1 MKIYHSTRELSN
13 TATADEAVLRG
24 IAPDGGLYVPDEFTK
39 IDLEKMLNVSA
50 YELFARVLVGILDGY
65 SYEEMLA
72 IVKKGYEGRFETSD
86 VTPTVS
92 VGDMYVLELF
102 RGPTSAF
109 KDVALSLLPHFI
121 TRAARNLGVTD
132 EIRILTATS
141 GDTGKAAL
149 AGFAD
154 VPGTSIAVFY
164 PEGGVSAVQ
173 RKQMVTQPGG
183 NVHVCAVRGNFDDA
197 QTGVKRILSDKKLAA
212 VLAARG
218 VRFSSANS
226 INLGRLAPQAAYYFK
241 AYLDLVRMG
250 RISIGDKVDFAVPTG
265 NFGDILAG
273 EYARCM
279 GLPVGRLICAS
290 NANRVLTDF
299 LETGVYDRRREFFR
313 TASPSMDILV
323 SSNLERCLYLMSG
336 GDCALVRDLMKQ
348 LGENGVYTAPESL
361 MQNFRASFAA
371 GCADDPAALDEI
383 GRVWRE
389 HGYLMDTHTAV
400 GSRVAREYM
409 AKNGS
414 ANPMVV
420 LSTAS
425 PYKFA
430 SDVLRAVGGGAAE
443 GFDALDELN
452 RLTGVPVPANLS
464 SLRTLTDIHTQVVDI
479 AGMADFAARE

>member
-1 MKIYHSTRELSN
+1 MKIYHSTRKLSN
-13 TATADEAVLRG
+13 TATADEAVIRG
-24 IAPDGGLYVPDEFTK
+24 IAPDGGLYVPDEFAK
-39 IDLEKMLNVSA
+39 MDLEKLLNVSA
-50 YELFARVLVGILDGY
+50 YELFARVLMGILDGY
-65 SYEEMLA
+65 SYEEMLS
-72 IVKKGYEGRFETSD
+72 IVKKGYEGRFETAD
-86 VTPTVS
+86 ITPTVK
-92 VGDMYVLELF
+92 VGDMYILELF

-109 KDVALSLLPHFI
+109 KDVALSLLPHFV

-164 PEGGVSAVQ
+164 PDGGVSAVQ
-173 RKQMVTQPGG
+173 RKQMVTQPGK

-197 QTGVKRILSDKKLAA
+197 QTGVKRIFADKQLAER
-212 VLAARG
+212 LAARG

-250 RISIGDKVDFAVPTG
+250 RIAMGDKVDFAVPTG

-273 EYARCM
+273 EYARRM

-299 LETGVYDRRREFFR
+299 IETGVYDRRREFFK

-336 GDCALVRDLMKQ
+336 GDCDLVCDLMKR
-348 LGENGVYTAPESL
+348 LSENGVYAAPESL
-361 MQNFRASFAA
+361 MENFRASFAA
-371 GCADDPAALDEI
+371 GCADDAAALDEI
-383 GRVWRE
+383 SRVWRE
-389 HGYLMDTHTAV
+389 NGYLMDPHTAV

-409 AKNGS
+409 AKNQS

-430 SDVLRAVGGGAAE
+430 QDVLHAIGGGAAE
-443 GFDALDELN
+443 GFDALDALSAM
-452 RLTGVPVPANLS
+452 TGVPVPENLS
-464 SLRTLTDIHTQVVDI
+464 SLRELEDIHTRVVDI
-479 AGMADFAARE
+479 EGMADFAAQE